1 MYIVTSHYFDAD
13 VFLDL
18 DDAFAYLRDYAP
30 TILVRTRTG
39 QTPMK
44 DGRIVEVIDGA
55 EVRVVY
61 DSNTGY

>member
-1 MYIVTSHYFDAD
+1 MYIVTSHYFHPQE
-13 VFLDL
+13 FQDL
-18 DDAFAYLRDYAP
+18 DDAFKYLSNHAP

-44 DGRIVEVIDGA
+44 DGRIVEVIDGV